1 MAESKKGLK
10 KDFLWNLI
18 AEGISA
24 GQSALILVFISAG
37 MTISDAGVFS
47 IGYAIST
54 IACVIGMYGVR
65 NYQVTDVDNRYRFKS
80 YLAARFIT
88 VFASL
93 CIVGIYLCFLLARG
107 SYTIPKAIAVILI
120 CIWKL
125 DSVFE
130 DVVYG
135 MYQQRGFLA
144 LGARTYAIR
153 LMASTLLFCALTLTG
168 LDLISILTIVCIFS
182 YVATLVSF
190 KLTYP
195 YVKTVIRQDENGSES
210 IGKLQADNNTDTKLK
225 TLGKND
231 FGVLDGV
238 RQILLQCLPLA
249 ISGALG
255 NYIGNAPKYSIDWFM
270 DDSSQAIFGYI
281 LMPSFVILILSN
293 SVYRPILPSLSDLYS
308 KGDSKAFGR
317 KLKKQLSMVGLM
329 ALAILLGGF
338 ILGIPV
344 LSILYS
350 TDLTPYKMQFML
362 LLVGGIGYALATFAC
377 AILTVMRKQSVIAV
391 CYVICALMCLASS
404 KLLISIAGFTGAV
417 IQYDIC
423 NILLATL
430 LFAIIMFSINKGYRK
445 RSNIRA

>member
-1 MAESKKGLK
+1 MSESKKGLK

-37 MTISDAGVFS
+37 MATTDAGIFS

-65 NYQVTDVDNRYRFKS
+65 NYQVTDINNRYRFKS
-80 YLAARFIT
+80 YLVTRFIT
-88 VFASL
+88 VFGSIAVVCL
-93 CIVGIYLCFLLARG
+93 YLAYQLAT
-107 SYTIPKAIAVILI
+107 SNYVLSKAVAVILI

-135 MYQQRGFLA
+135 MYQQRGYLA

-153 LMASTLLFCALTLTG
+153 LMASTILFCMLTLTG
-168 LDLISILTIVCIFS
+168 LDLNYILVIVCIFS

-190 KLTYP
+190 KLTYH
-195 YVKTVIRQDENGSES
+195 YVKSVGNEIISYNTVNNSTDIDIIDSNRNIKEHS
-210 IGKLQADNNTDTKLK
+210 KTDNKK
-225 TLGKND
+225 TSYS
-231 FGVLDGV
+231 VLDGV
-238 RQILLQCLPLA
+238 KQILIQCFPLA

-270 DDSSQAIFGYI
+270 DDNAQAIFGYI

-293 SVYRPILPSLSDLYS
+293 SVYRPILPSLSELYN
-308 KGDSKAFGR
+308 KKDGKAFGR
-317 KLKKQLSMVGLM
+317 RLCKQLLMVGAMGLVI
-329 ALAILLGGF
+329 LAGGF
-338 ILGIPV
+338 LLGIPV
-344 LSILYS
+344 LSLLYS

-362 LLVGGIGYALATFAC
+362 LLLGGIGYALATFAS
-377 AILTVMRKQSVIAV
+377 AILTVMRKQNTIAI
-391 CYVICALMCLASS
+391 CYAACAVICFLSS
-404 KLLISIAGFTGAV
+404 KSLIEMAGFTGAV

-423 NILLATL
+423 NILLSVI
-430 LFAIIMFSINKGYRK
+430 LFTVIIYSIN
-445 RSNIRA
+445 NPETE

>member
-1 MAESKKGLK
+1 MSESKKGLK

-37 MTISDAGVFS
+37 MAITDAGIFS

-65 NYQVTDVDNRYRFKS
+65 NYQVTDVNNRYRFKS
-80 YLAARFIT
+80 YLVTRFIT
-88 VFASL
+88 VFVSIAVVCL
-93 CIVGIYLCFLLARG
+93 YLVYQLTTSNYVL
-107 SYTIPKAIAVILI
+107 SKAIAVILI

-135 MYQQRGFLA
+135 MYQQRGYLA
-144 LGARTYAIR
+144 LGARTYALR
-153 LMASTLLFCALTLTG
+153 LMASTLLFCVLTLTG
-168 LDLISILTIVCIFS
+168 LDLNFILIIVCIFS

-190 KLTYP
+190 KLTYH
-195 YVKTVIRQDENGSES
+195 YVKNAGNEIIDSNAVDNSTVVDTINSNIKEETEVVN
-210 IGKLQADNNTDTKLK
+210 KNTVYSV
-225 TLGKND
+225 
-231 FGVLDGV
+231 FDGV
-238 RQILLQCLPLA
+238 KQILIQCLPLA

-270 DDSSQAIFGYI
+270 DDNAQAIFGYI

-293 SVYRPILPSLSDLYS
+293 SVYRPILPSLSELYN
-308 KGDSKAFGR
+308 KKDSKAFGR
-317 KLKKQLSMVGLM
+317 RLCKQLLMVGAMGLVI
-329 ALAILLGGF
+329 LAGGF
-338 ILGIPV
+338 LLGIPV
-344 LSILYS
+344 LSLLYS

-362 LLVGGIGYALATFAC
+362 LLLGGIGYALATFAS
-377 AILTVMRKQSVIAV
+377 AILTVMRKQNTIAI
-391 CYVICALMCLASS
+391 CYAICAGICFLSS
-404 KLLISIAGFTGAV
+404 KSLINMAGFTGAV

-423 NILLATL
+423 NILLSVI
-430 LFAIIMFSINKGYRK
+430 LFTVIIYSIKNPK
-445 RSNIRA
+445 SE

>member
-1 MAESKKGLK
+1 MSESKKGLK

-37 MTISDAGVFS
+37 MAITDAGIFS

-65 NYQVTDVDNRYRFKS
+65 NYQVTDVNNRYRFKS
-80 YLAARFIT
+80 YLVTRFIT
-88 VFASL
+88 VFLSIAVVCL
-93 CIVGIYLCFLLARG
+93 YLVYQLTTSNYVL
-107 SYTIPKAIAVILI
+107 SKAIAVILI

-135 MYQQRGFLA
+135 MYQQRGYLA
-144 LGARTYAIR
+144 LGARTYALR
-153 LMASTLLFCALTLTG
+153 LMASTLLFCVLTLTG
-168 LDLISILTIVCIFS
+168 LDLNFILIIVCIFS

-190 KLTYP
+190 KLTYH
-195 YVKTVIRQDENGSES
+195 YVKNAGNEIIDSNAVDNSTVVDTINSNIKEETEVVN
-210 IGKLQADNNTDTKLK
+210 KNTVYSV
-225 TLGKND
+225 
-231 FGVLDGV
+231 FDGV
-238 RQILLQCLPLA
+238 KQILIQCLPLA

-270 DDSSQAIFGYI
+270 DDNAQAIFGYI

-293 SVYRPILPSLSDLYS
+293 SVYRPILPSLSELYN
-308 KGDSKAFGR
+308 KKDSKAFGR
-317 KLKKQLSMVGLM
+317 RLCKQLLMVGAMGLVI
-329 ALAILLGGF
+329 LAGGF
-338 ILGIPV
+338 LLGIPV
-344 LSILYS
+344 LSLLYS

-362 LLVGGIGYALATFAC
+362 LLLGGIGYALATFAS
-377 AILTVMRKQSVIAV
+377 AILTVMRKQNTIAI
-391 CYVICALMCLASS
+391 CYAICAGICFLSS
-404 KLLISIAGFTGAV
+404 KSLINMAGFTGAV

-423 NILLATL
+423 NILLSVI
-430 LFAIIMFSINKGYRK
+430 LFTVIIYSIKNPK
-445 RSNIRA
+445 SE

>member
-37 MTISDAGVFS
+37 MSIQDAGVFS

-54 IACVIGMYGVR
+54 IACVIGNYGVR
-65 NYQVTDVDNRYRFKS
+65 NYQVTDTNNRYRFKS
-80 YLAARFIT
+80 YLVARFIT

-93 CIVGIYLCFLLARG
+93 FFVGLYLAFLLATSG
-107 SYTIPKAIAVILI
+107 YSITKAIAVMLI

-153 LMASTLLFCALTLTG
+153 VLSSTLLFCVLTLTG
-168 LDLISILTIVCIFS
+168 LDFITILVIVCLFS
-182 YVATLVSF
+182 YIATFVSF
-190 KLTYP
+190 KMTYP
-195 YVKTVIRQDENGSES
+195 YVKEDRDKDNAIES
-210 IGKLQADNNTDTKLK
+210 
-225 TLGKND
+225 
-231 FGVLDGV
+231 
-238 RQILLQCLPLA
+238 RQIREENEENLSVIGGVKKILIQCLPLA

-270 DDSSQAIFGYI
+270 DDSAQAIFGYI

-293 SVYRPILPSLSDLYS
+293 SVYRPILPSLSDLYKKS
-308 KGDSKAFGR
+308 DSKAFGSR
-317 KLKKQLSMVGLM
+317 LCKQLLMVGAM
-329 ALAILLGGF
+329 ALAILAGGF

-344 LSILYS
+344 LSILYN
-350 TDLTPYKMQFML
+350 TDLSMYKPQFML
-362 LLVGGIGYALATFAC
+362 LLVGGIGYALATFAS
-377 AILTVMRKQSVIAV
+377 AILTVMRKQNAIAV
-391 CYVICALMCLASS
+391 CYAICSLMCIGSS
-404 KLLISIAGFTGAV
+404 KFLINLAGFTGAV
-417 IQYDIC
+417 IQYDVC
-423 NILLATL
+423 NIVLAVM
-430 LFAIIMFSINKGYRK
+430 LFIAVVYHIKYSNYELRK
-445 RSNIRA
+445 QYKI